1 MKKIKGFPLVLFIFV
16 FGVSL
21 MTGCSTGATESE
33 EQPVIAESDTAAAA
47 LYGASAAFEDQEMTV
62 EEMLIYAIQ
71 DEYLAHGEYAYI
83 LDTFG
88 DQNPFTN
95 IIQAEEQHIASLKIA
110 FDANGYVAPEDI
122 SGDYLVLPSSV
133 EDALET
139 GVEAEILNIQM
150 YDLFL
155 SKDLPDDVKL
165 VFTSLRDASEN
176 HLAAFQKKAG
186 Q

>member
-1 MKKIKGFPLVLFIFV
+1 MKKFKGFHLVILIFV
-16 FGVSL
+16 LSVS
-21 MTGCSTGATESE
+21 MMAGCSTGA
-33 EQPVIAESDTAAAA
+33 AESGQQVETEESDKAEAD
-47 LYGASAAFEDQEMTV
+47 LYGASAAFADQEMTV

-88 DQNPFTN
+88 DQNPFSN
-95 IIQAEEQHIASLKIA
+95 IIQAEEQHIASLEAA
-110 FDANGYVAPEDI
+110 FDTNGYAVPEDL
-122 SGDYLVLPSSV
+122 SQNYLILPASV
-133 EDALET
+133 AEALAT
-139 GVEAEILNIQM
+139 GVEAEIVNIQM

-155 SKDLPDDVKL
+155 SNELPEDVKL

-176 HLAAFQKKAG
+176 HLAAFQKKSG